1 MKKPRFHVQV
11 AASILLL
18 AAGIGYAG
26 YVSEGYRKGQ
36 REYAF
41 IKDTYTR
48 LADVPGSDPDKTP
61 ETKNPVLPETIP
73 AGTSLLSD
81 QQEFGHLLQEL
92 PADAPQ
98 RIGVDWASLLRR
110 NGEVIGWIYIPAVEI
125 SYPILKAQD
134 NDYYL
139 HRDID
144 GNYLYAGSIF
154 LDTSCNADFKGYN
167 TILYGHNMRDGSMF
181 ARIKEFRNPETLH
194 SCRYFWILTP
204 SVDLL
209 YEICGIHTAAPGS
222 DCYLLRFDNYES
234 YEDWLKEMTTLSE
247 INTSVQLAAGDR
259 IVTLSTCTDSS
270 SQRIVLQGR
279 LIWYADCTMQLIPND
294 NM

>member
-1 MKKPRFHVQV
+1 MKKTRFYVQV
-11 AASILLL
+11 AASIFLL

-36 REYAF
+36 IEYAL
-41 IKDTYTR
+41 IKDTYTS
-48 LADVPGSDPDKTP
+48 LADVSGSDPDKTP

-73 AGTSLLSD
+73 AGTGKISD
-81 QQEFGHLLQEL
+81 QQESSRLLQEL

-98 RIGVDWASLLRR
+98 RITVDWDALLQR
-110 NGEVIGWIYIPAVEI
+110 NGDVIGWVYIPAVEI
-125 SYPILKAQD
+125 SYPILKTQD

-154 LDTSCNADFKGYN
+154 LDASCDADFKGYN

-181 ARIKEFRNPETLH
+181 ARIKEFRDPETLH
-194 SCRYFWILTP
+194 NCRYFWILTP
-204 SVDLL
+204 SGDLL
-209 YEICGIHTAAPGS
+209 YEICSIHTTAPGS
-222 DCYLLRFDNYES
+222 DSYLLRFDNSAS
-234 YEDWLKEMTTLSE
+234 YENWLKEMTACSE
-247 INTSVQLAAGDR
+247 IDTALQLAAGDR
-259 IVTLSTCTDSS
+259 IVTMSTCTDSS

-279 LIWYADCTMQLIPND
+279 LIWYSDRTAG
-294 NM
+294 